1 MSVTLRNYYNQ
12 TRHQGG
18 DHLRARIF
26 NTTLEAYAPG
36 RVIDHNNG
44 SYTVVVSSFWPGR
57 QTISVM
63 LVYRREIVRSLYYMR
78 QKVNTCIW
86 VHFCYYRICEQQRL
100 TKAFAARIHKIY
112 VYYKHLRMYDRY
124 QNRVHWSICP
134 GGQMHAYYGSLHNIC
149 TACH

>member
-1 MSVTLRNYYNQ
+1 MRQSACLVKNPTSDTLIFAGSKRKFFVGEEIKVSVTLRNYYNQ

-78 QKVNTCIW
+78 QKVNI
-86 VHFCYYRICEQQRL
+86 L
-100 TKAFAARIHKIY
+100 
-112 VYYKHLRMYDRY
+112 
-124 QNRVHWSICP
+124 
-134 GGQMHAYYGSLHNIC
+134 
-149 TACH
+149 